1 MGYKRIVLQT
11 ILSIS
16 ILILLIG
23 GIVFYVDPYQQYS
36 AKGKYLGNQR
46 MEIGGVA
53 RNHDYNA
60 FITGSSMAMNHYPE
74 LADSLWNNWKTKNF
88 SVMGATDD
96 DYSVML
102 PFIISRGKTRNV
114 ILGLDFFSFARQRG
128 AINQYLY
135 DDNRFNDYEYLLN
148 YTSLKN
154 AIQFIKHPQI
164 EKGLYHFNSP
174 VGRTYL
180 LSDFDKKVNSNGYN
194 EETFDL
200 PIMKQRFEGSILK
213 TIISSPDSIHWFI
226 YFPPYSIGEFIIYD
240 KSGNFDNILSFKRHI
255 VQSLLQLSNVQIFD
269 FQCAPW
275 IINLE
280 QYMDLRH
287 HSHFYNREIL
297 KAIHKGDYRITSE
310 LDYDCDALK
319 HLVKAYT
326 DSLIAK

>member
-11 ILSIS
+11 ILSIV

-23 GIVFYVDPYQQYS
+23 GFVLYIDPYQQYTV
-36 AKGKYLGNQR
+36 KDQYLGNQR
-46 MEIGGVA
+46 LEIGGIA

-74 LADSLWNNWKTKNF
+74 LADSLWNWKTKNF

-102 PFIISRGKTRNV
+102 PFIISRKKARNI

-154 AIQFIKHPQI
+154 TIQFIKNPQI

-174 VGRTYL
+174 VGRTHL
-180 LSDFDKKVNSNGYN
+180 ISDFNKKVNSNGYN

-200 PIMKQRFEGSILK
+200 PLMKQRFEDSILK
-213 TIISSPDSIHWFI
+213 TIINSPDSIHWFI

-240 KSGNFDNILSFKRHI
+240 KYRNLDNILLFKQHI
-255 VQSLLQLSNVQIFD
+255 IHSMLQLNNVEIFD
-269 FQCAPW
+269 FQCTPW
-275 IINLE
+275 ITNLE

-287 HSHFYNREIL
+287 HSHSYNREIL
-297 KAIHKGDYRITSE
+297 KAIHNGDYRITSE
-310 LDYDCDALK
+310 LDYDSDVLK

-326 DSLIAK
+326 DSLIPK

>member
-11 ILSIS
+11 ILSIV

-23 GIVFYVDPYQQYS
+23 GFVLYIDPYQQYT
-36 AKGKYLGNQR
+36 AKDKYLGNQR
-46 MEIGGVA
+46 MEIGGIA

-60 FITGSSMAMNHYPE
+60 FITGSSMAMNHDPE
-74 LADSLWNNWKTKNF
+74 FADSLWNWKTKNF

-102 PFIISRGKTRNV
+102 PFIISRGKARN
-114 ILGLDFFSFARQRG
+114 IIIGLDFFSFARQRG

-154 AIQFIKHPQI
+154 AIQFILNPQK

-174 VGRTYL
+174 VGKTHL
-180 LSDFDKKVNSNGYN
+180 SSDFGKKINSKGYN

-200 PIMKQRFEGSILK
+200 PVMKHRFEESILK
-213 TIISSPDSIHWFI
+213 TIISSPDSINWYV

-240 KSGNFDNILSFKRHI
+240 KYSDLDNILSFKQYIIKSMLH
-255 VQSLLQLSNVQIFD
+255 LKNVEIYD

-275 IINLE
+275 ITNLE

-287 HSHFYNREIL
+287 HSHCYNREIL
-297 KAIHKGDYRITSE
+297 KEIHNGNYRIASE
-310 LDYDCDALK
+310 LDCDYVGLK
-319 HLVKAYT
+319 KLVKAYT